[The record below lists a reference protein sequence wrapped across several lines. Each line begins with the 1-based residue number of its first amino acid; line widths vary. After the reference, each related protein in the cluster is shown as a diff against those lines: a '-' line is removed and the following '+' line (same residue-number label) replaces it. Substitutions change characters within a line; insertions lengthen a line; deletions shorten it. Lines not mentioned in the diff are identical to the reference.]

1 MLNKVSTSSAR
12 YQHDLWSTT
21 AMSPELLEILDREN
35 KRTGRGVERYIY
47 LKFSERQATV
57 SSLIAYIDSQNE
69 KSFDLKYLLD
79 EFSAKAGIR
88 RSIDKAYEI
97 IADSLFETIVV
108 SLEAEITISIPLI
121 KQDLWFFCTC
131 YAITNTGLDE

>member
-1 MLNKVSTSSAR
+1 
-12 YQHDLWSTT
+12 
-21 AMSPELLEILDREN
+21 MSPELLEILDREN

-88 RSIDKAYEI
+88 RSIDK
-97 IADSLFETIVV
+97 
-108 SLEAEITISIPLI
+108 SIR
-121 KQDLWFFCTC
+121 D
-131 YAITNTGLDE
+131 YS

>member
-1 MLNKVSTSSAR
+1 
-12 YQHDLWSTT
+12 
-21 AMSPELLEILDREN
+21 MSPELLEILDREN